1 MMKNLIIATCAVLG
15 ITALN
20 ACSQQEIP
28 DTPAPTA
35 GTITV
40 TARTAEEQTGTK
52 TTLSGLETHWVKD
65 VDKIGVF
72 SPQAAGQKNNVLYT
86 AQSNGKTSAFT
97 GSLVWGTGAH
107 NFYAYYPYNS
117 TYTGDHTAV
126 PFSLPSEQTQS
137 AANNTDHIG
146 ALDYMTARHEGVT
159 PSGPVSFTFKH
170 FFAMIEFKIT
180 GSGTLKK
187 IRLTGANPLA
197 YGDGIIKF
205 LSGGGQ
211 DILTFSFSN
220 YVTVTLTTPAPLS
233 DSPISVFM
241 MVVEGNHSENLRI
254 ALNFNDGTWIEMS
267 KAPPTDGRF
276 WDGEKYVVTLDTEDA
291 SAGWAQEFK
300 DFRDGQIYPY
310 VTIGTQTWMAK
321 NLAYLPEV
329 YPFDDYGGYYVY
341 GYNGTD
347 VATAKTT
354 ANYQTYGVLYNWDVA
369 MAGAASS
376 DSNPSGVQ
384 GICPDGW
391 HLPSDAE
398 WKQLEMQLGMSAED
412 ADKKD
417 TPRGTDEGDQLKEVG
432 TVHWETGNNGTNT
445 SGFTALPGGCRNM
458 MSTYFEELKYGGY
471 WWTSTEA
478 PFNVIYV
485 REMQYNKSTVYRSA
499 LNENNGLSVRC
510 VRD

>member
-72 SPQAAGQKNNVLYT
+72 SPEAAGQKNNVLYT

-97 GSLVWGTGAH
+97 GSLVWGAGAH

-146 ALDYMTARHEGVT
+146 ALDYMAARIGGVT
-159 PSGPVSFTFKH
+159 PPGPVSFTFTH
-170 FFAMIEFKIT
+170 WNCMIEFKIT
-180 GSGTLKK
+180 GTGSLKK
-187 IRLTGANPLA
+187 IRLTGDNELA
-197 YGDGIIKF
+197 CDGKVE
-205 LSGGGQ
+205 
-211 DILTFSFSN
+211 FSPIGAALKNFSN
-220 YVTVTLTTPAPLS
+220 PSRYVTVTLTTPAALS
-233 DSPISVFM
+233 GSSISVFM
-241 MVVEGNHSENLRI
+241 MVLDGNHSENLRI
-254 ALNFNDGTWIEMS
+254 ALNFTDNTWKEMP
-267 KAPPTDGRF
+267 KAQPTGGF
-276 WDGEKYVVTLDTEDA
+276 EKGKKYVVTLDTEDA

-329 YPFDDYGGYYVY
+329 YPPDETSGYYVY
-341 GYNGTD
+341 GYSGTD
-347 VATAKTT
+347 VAAAKTT
-354 ANYQTYGVLYNWDVA
+354 ANYQTYGVLYKWSKA
-369 MAGAASS
+369 MAWASSS

-398 WKQLEMQLGMSAED
+398 WKQLEMHLGMSAED
-412 ADKKD
+412 ANKEGG
-417 TPRGTDEGDQLKEVG
+417 RGTDEGGKLKEAG
-432 TVHWETGNNGTNT
+432 TTHWTTPNTGATNS
-445 SGFTALPGGCRNM
+445 SGFTALPGGTCDVFNYNFT
-458 MSTYFEELKYGGY
+458 SINETGY
-471 WWTSTEA
+471 WWSSSA
-478 PFNVIYV
+478 HLHNGIYG
-485 REMQYNKSTVYRSA
+485 RSMDYNESTVYRRV
-499 LNENNGLSVRC
+499 LHEYNGHSVRC

>member
-1 MMKNLIIATCAVLG
+1 MKNLIIATCAVLG

-35 GTITV
+35 ETITV

-72 SPQAAGQKNNVLYT
+72 SPEAAGQKNNVPYT
-86 AQSNGKTSAFT
+86 AQSNGKSSAFT
-97 GSLVWGTGAH
+97 GSLVWGGAGAH

-146 ALDYMTARHEGVT
+146 ALDYMVAIPTTAS
-159 PSGPVSFTFKH
+159 PPGPVALTFNH
-170 FFAMIEFKIT
+170 VFAMIEFKIIGT
-180 GSGTLKK
+180 GTLKK
-187 IRLTGANPLA
+187 IRLTGTDPLA
-197 YGDGIIKF
+197 HDNGIIRF
-205 LSGGGQ
+205 SSGGGQ
-211 DILTFSFSN
+211 DISGFSSSN
-220 YVTVTLTTPAPLS
+220 YVTVTLTTPAALS
-233 DSPISVFM
+233 GSPISVFM
-241 MVVEGNHSENLRI
+241 MVLDGNHSENLRI
-254 ALNFNDGTWIEMS
+254 ALNFTDNTWKEMP
-267 KAPPTDGRF
+267 KAQPTGGF
-276 WDGEKYVVTLDTEDA
+276 EKGKKYVVTLDTEDA

-329 YPFDDYGGYYVY
+329 YPPNHNGGYYVY
-341 GYNGTD
+341 GYTGTNVTD
-347 VATAKTT
+347 AKSTL
-354 ANYQTYGVLYNWDVA
+354 NYDTYGVLYNWDVA

-376 DSNPSGVQ
+376 DNNPSGVQ

-398 WKQLEMQLGMSAED
+398 WKQLEMQLGMSPED
-412 ADKKD
+412 ANKEGG
-417 TPRGTDEGDQLKEVG
+417 RGTDEGGQLKE
-432 TVHWETGNNGTNT
+432 NGTTHWTTPNT
-445 SGFTALPGGCRNM
+445 GATNSSGFTALPGGTCDVFNY
-458 MSTYFEELKYGGY
+458 SFTSINETGY
-471 WWTSTEA
+471 WWSSSEHLH
-478 PFNVIYV
+478 NGIYG
-485 REMQYNKSTVYRSA
+485 RSMDYNESTVYRRV
-499 LNENNGLSVRC
+499 LHENNGHSVRC

>member
-1 MMKNLIIATCAVLG
+1 MMKNLIIATCAVLV

-86 AQSNGKTSAFT
+86 AQSNGKTSDFT
-97 GSLVWGTGAH
+97 GSLVWGAGAH
-107 NFYAYYPYNS
+107 DFYAYYPYNS
-117 TYTGDHTAV
+117 TYNGDHEAV

-146 ALDYMTARHEGVT
+146 ALDYMVARHEGVT
-159 PSGPVSFTFKH
+159 PPGPVSFNFKH
-170 FFAMIEFKIT
+170 LFAMIEFKIT
-180 GSGTLKK
+180 GTGTLKK
-187 IRLTGANPLA
+187 IRLTGTDPLA
-197 YGDGIIKF
+197 HDNGIIRF
-205 LSGGGQ
+205 SSGGGQ
-211 DILTFSFSN
+211 DISGFSSSN
-220 YVTVTLTTPAPLS
+220 YVTVTLTTPAALS
-233 DSPISVFM
+233 GSPISVFM
-241 MVVEGNHSENLRI
+241 MVMPGNHSKNLQI
-254 ALNFNDGTWIEMS
+254 ALNFTDNTWKEIS
-267 KAPPTDGRF
+267 KAPPTDGWF
-276 WDGEKYVVTLDTEDA
+276 YEGKKYVVTLDTE
-291 SAGWAQEFK
+291 SAGWAHEFK
-300 DFRDGQIYPY
+300 DLRDDQIYPY

-376 DSNPSGVQ
+376 DNNPSGVQ

-398 WKQLEMQLGMSAED
+398 WKQLEMQLGMSPED
-412 ADKKD
+412 ANKEGG
-417 TPRGTDEGDQLKEVG
+417 RGTDEGGQLKE
-432 TVHWETGNNGTNT
+432 NGTTHWTTPNT
-445 SGFTALPGGCRNM
+445 GATNSSGFTALPGGLLQYGNN
-458 MSTYFEELKYGGY
+458 FILIEDGGY
-471 WWTSTEA
+471 WWTSTKKTDSD
-478 PFNVIYV
+478 IYV
-485 REMQYNKSTVYRSA
+485 RSMGYNKSIVYRS
-499 LNENNGLSVRC
+499 GQDPDFGFSVRC